1 MKSIRVHI
9 FRTTYTFKLSHL
21 RVAVF
26 ASFIVGCLKLLFQ
39 YFGIELLEVNAL
51 LTAIISGNIFI
62 LGFLLNSTLRDYKE
76 AEKIPSDM
84 ATSLE
89 TIYDECEIMLAK
101 KKQPVV
107 IKAIEHLLETTRLC
121 EAWFYKKAYTQDVLM
136 HISEFNYFLEKF
148 EPITQANFI
157 VRMKNEQN
165 NLRKYVLKANILR
178 DTPFYEASYTIA
190 KISVFFLLFLL
201 TILSADPFYEYV
213 LFILVIVFMTI
224 FLVSLIKDLDEPFE
238 YDDLDTSDEV
248 SLKPLTDFVK
258 RVKKRMKKLKIS
270 VR

>member
-1 MKSIRVHI
+1 MKVIRVHL
-9 FRTTYTFKLSHL
+9 FRSTYQFKFSHL
-21 RVAVF
+21 RLAVLV
-26 ASFIVGCLKLLFQ
+26 SFIVGCLKLAFQ
-39 YFGIELLEVNAL
+39 YFGIELLQVNAL

-76 AEKIPSDM
+76 AEKIPSDL
-84 ATSLE
+84 AASLE

-101 KKQPVV
+101 KKEPVV
-107 IKAIEHLLETTRLC
+107 MKAVAHLLEITKSF

-136 HISEFNYFLEKF
+136 QISELNYYLEKF
-148 EPITQANFI
+148 EPLTQANFI

-165 NLRKYVLKANILR
+165 ALRKNLMKANILR

-190 KISVFFLLFLL
+190 KISVFFLLLLL
-201 TILSADPFYEYV
+201 TLLSADPFYEYV
-213 LFILVIVFMTI
+213 LFVLVIVFMTI

-248 SLKPLTDFVK
+248 SLKPLTDFAK
-258 RVKKRMKKLKIS
+258 RAKKRLKKL
-270 VR
+270 RA